1 MVDNDHKKHIDIRN
15 YIKNKGDLW
24 TEVEHVMD
32 PLFLRVPTRFGL
44 CVWPGSQQGEEG
56 EIFSASESEAG
67 PGDSADGCDAASGHA
82 KSC

>member
-1 MVDNDHKKHIDIRN
+1 
-15 YIKNKGDLW
+15 
-24 TEVEHVMD
+24 MD
-32 PLFLRVPTRFGL
+32 PLFLRVPSNTFWALRLAWFRARDL
-44 CVWPGSQQGEEG
+44 TWLLSQQGEEG